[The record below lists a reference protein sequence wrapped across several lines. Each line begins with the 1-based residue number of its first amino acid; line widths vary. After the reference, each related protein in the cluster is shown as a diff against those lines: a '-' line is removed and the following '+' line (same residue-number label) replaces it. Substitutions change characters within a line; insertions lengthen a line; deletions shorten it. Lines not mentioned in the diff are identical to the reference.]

1 MSFSNEDKQYIKI
14 TVGGAIEELAGMVA
28 RGFEGVDKRFEQ
40 IDKQF
45 EGVDK
50 RFEQIDKQFE
60 GVDKRFEQI
69 DQNFKGVS
77 SELGHI
83 NSRLSAIEDGI
94 DEIKKHF
101 VYRYEFEDLMAR
113 VKYLETKLGVE
124 SGK

>member
-28 RGFEGVDKRFEQ
+28 RG
-40 IDKQF
+40 F